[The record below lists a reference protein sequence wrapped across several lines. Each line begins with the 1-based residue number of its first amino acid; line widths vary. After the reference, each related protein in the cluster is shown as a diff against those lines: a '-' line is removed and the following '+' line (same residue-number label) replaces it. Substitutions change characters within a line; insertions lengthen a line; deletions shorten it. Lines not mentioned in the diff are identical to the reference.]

1 MDLKKSPYA
10 IKVDQDYFPRHIFV
24 VNEDHLQTEDGIGTF
39 NGIRQNWFIP
49 YNIGCFI
56 VDEQLLVI
64 IKSFEN
70 KKYEEKR
77 FISHATKWCEL
88 PEAIL
93 DALQYIDTYQKR
105 HATKLKNL
113 LLGAVGV
120 ALYFEDLHDVVDC
133 WTVVDYL
140 YILHTECPEKLE
152 LLTSIVGRRF
162 ERLEIDQGSKYSK
175 LINQIKCYKC
185 YVDSDSPFPTGGKL
199 YRKYLD
205 ALQGGN

>member
-10 IKVDQDYFPRHIFV
+10 IKVDQDCFPRHIFV

-77 FISHATKWCEL
+77 FISHAQKWCGL

-93 DALQYIDTYQKR
+93 DALKYIDIYQKR

-113 LLGAVGV
+113 LFGALGV
-120 ALYFEDLHDVVDC
+120 ALYQEHLIDVVDC
-133 WTVVDYL
+133 WTIVDSL
-140 YILHTECPEKLE
+140 YTLHTKCPEKLE
-152 LLTSIVGRRF
+152 LLKGIVGIRF
-162 ERLEIDQGSKYSK
+162 ETLEIDQGSKYSR
-175 LINQIKCYKC
+175 LVNQIKCYKC
-185 YVDSDSPFPTGGKL
+185 YSDSQSPYPKGGKIYQQ
-199 YRKYLD
+199 YRK
-205 ALQGGN
+205 ALRGDN